1 MKEGDAQLL
10 VIHFDTF
17 YSLPPPHTCPYR
29 DYNCPYLYVLP
40 FHIDSICHWEHY
52 PPLPR
57 AGPATRP
64 TIITYSIRG
73 LRYEL
78 RVFFLQK
85 SRLPPTSDLCTCLPR
100 PCLPGMKGKK
110 KEKTKSIKNHKIFS
124 EFYSLAD
131 FAWFRVADLFSLF
144 IYLFIYLYTT
154 WYLVLREVLY
164 IV

>member
-29 DYNCPYLYVLP
+29 DYNCPYLWVLP

-52 PPLPR
+52 PPLPL

-64 TIITYSIRG
+64 TIITHSIRG

-78 RVFFLQK
+78 RVFFFAEIP
-85 SRLPPTSDLCTCLPR
+85 STSDLR
-100 PCLPGMKGKK
+100 PMHMFTMSVSRREKK
-110 KEKTKSIKNHKIFS
+110 NERHKSKSQK
-124 EFYSLAD
+124 
-131 FAWFRVADLFSLF
+131 LFSIFYILRTLDGSEWP
-144 IYLFIYLYTT
+144 IYLPYLFIYLCSRR
-154 WYLVLREVLY
+154 YLVP
-164 IV
+164 